1 LTLADAL
8 NKEGKHLVHAIAEEA
23 QVVQQFVDLL
33 SLEQTALSAGDTD
46 GLPALAEQKS
56 KLAVRLDNIAAQRN
70 ATLVA
75 MGFTTDRSG
84 IEAWC
89 IQHPAEKIT
98 MDTWASIIKLAREAR
113 ELNRLN
119 GELIQLRMNVTAAAL
134 EALRASKNSLD
145 LYGPDGQSAKAGH
158 RSIDHAV

>member
-1 LTLADAL
+1 ML
-8 NKEGKHLVHAIAEEA
+8 NKEEKHLVQAIAEEA

-33 SLEQTALSAGDTD
+33 SLEQTALTAGDTD

-56 KLAVRLDNIAAQRN
+56 KLAVRLDNLAEQRN
-70 ATLVA
+70 MTLKA
-75 MGFTTDRSG
+75 MGFPADRNG
-84 IEAWC
+84 IESWC
-89 IQHPAEKIT
+89 AQHPAEQIAG
-98 MDTWASIIKLAREAR
+98 DTWAGIIKLAREAR

-119 GELIQLRMNVTAAAL
+119 GELIQLRMNVTATAL

-158 RSIDHAV
+158 RRIDHTV